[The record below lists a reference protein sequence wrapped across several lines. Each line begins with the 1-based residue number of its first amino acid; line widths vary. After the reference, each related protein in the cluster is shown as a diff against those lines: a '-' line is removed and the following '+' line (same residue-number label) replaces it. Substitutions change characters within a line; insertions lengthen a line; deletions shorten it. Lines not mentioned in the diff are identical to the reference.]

1 MFLGV
6 FMKKLLVVSM
16 LTLSSVVGAQ
26 ETQTPAY
33 DQCPDF
39 GGANGNDA
47 ELISAT
53 GLPLTP
59 EALRALYA
67 IAQQC
72 AAQKAQQ

>member
-1 MFLGV
+1 
-6 FMKKLLVVSM
+6 MKKLLVVLM
-16 LTLSSVVGAQ
+16 LVASSHILAEEAQ
-26 ETQTPAY
+26 NQG
-33 DQCPDF
+33 QDF
-39 GGANGNDA
+39 GGAQGNDA

-72 AAQKAQQ
+72 TTQKAQQ